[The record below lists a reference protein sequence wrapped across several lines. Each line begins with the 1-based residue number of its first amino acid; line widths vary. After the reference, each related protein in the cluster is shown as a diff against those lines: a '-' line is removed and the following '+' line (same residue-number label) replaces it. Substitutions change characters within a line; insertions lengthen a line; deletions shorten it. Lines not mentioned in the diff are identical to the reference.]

1 MKFIPRA
8 LVTTALLS
16 TFVVLAGGASSD
28 RTLEE
33 IAPYRQWN
41 RITLEP
47 LVITNEGSAGG

>member
-16 TFVVLAGGASSD
+16 TFVALSVGASPD

-47 LVITNEGSAGG
+47 LVIANGGSAGG

>member
-8 LVTTALLS
+8 LITTALLS
-16 TFVVLAGGASSD
+16 TFVALSVGASSD

-47 LVITNEGSAGG
+47 MVIDTSAVGG

>member
-16 TFVVLAGGASSD
+16 TFMVLAGGASSD
-28 RTLEE
+28 HTLEE

-47 LVITNEGSAGG
+47 MIIANSESGG